1 LYEDPNGMTRPI
13 PYVKHWQKFLFSFA
27 LDAHQVCGYPP
38 GIMEKKIDLKR
49 GLMIC
54 FSKCVAFCGGKII
67 LDNMASRYSQNIL
80 PLCYM

>member
-1 LYEDPNGMTRPI
+1 LYEDPNGMTRPL
-13 PYVKHWQKFLFSFA
+13 PYGKRWQNFLFSFA
-27 LDAHQVCGYPP
+27 RDAHQVSGYPP
-38 GIMEKKIDLKR
+38 GIMENFDLKR
-49 GLMIC
+49 GPIIF